1 MILARPV
8 QRHSNWGRKHGPAPL
23 LISHRSPQAGENFDD
38 AEGPVFVGLFCVVVP
53 VLATQASPETT
64 VFAGHR
70 ILPITIVSRIISR
83 ILNKRMRS
91 ALSDKGFCGWPLS
104 LPLRFEPVWNLNGE
118 D

>member
-1 MILARPV
+1 LIP
-8 QRHSNWGRKHGPAPL
+8 HG
-23 LISHRSPQAGENFDD
+23 SPQARENFDD
-38 AEGPVFVGLFCVVVP
+38 AEGPVFVGLFLVVFS

-64 VFAGHR
+64 VLAGHR

-91 ALSDKGFCGWPLS
+91 ALSSKGFCGWPLS